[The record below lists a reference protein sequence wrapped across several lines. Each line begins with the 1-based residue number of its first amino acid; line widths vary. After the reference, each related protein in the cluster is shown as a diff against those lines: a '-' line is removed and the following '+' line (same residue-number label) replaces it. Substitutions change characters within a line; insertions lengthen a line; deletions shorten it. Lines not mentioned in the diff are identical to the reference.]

1 MKLRLHKMA
10 IRYGLYSYHTSGC
23 SLNVGRT
30 WFGVWFLEGDY
41 MPLTLNQCIHFQVDE
56 MQNSLGDIF
65 DHLAGDDT
73 KYLIHSPMGDVVMLP
88 YDGPYKSVIEEHE
101 GEHFVKLPDRLVAK
115 KGWNENTKLN
125 MEVVDEAIHLT
136 EEQ

>member
-56 MQNSLGDIF
+56 MQNSLDDIF
-65 DHLAGDDT
+65 DKYEAGDDT
-73 KYLIHSPMGDVVMLP
+73 KYLIHSPVGDVVMLP
-88 YDGPYKSVIEEHE
+88 YDGPYKSVVEEHE

-115 KGWNENTKLN
+115 KGWDENTKLN
-125 MEVVDEAIHLT
+125 TEVIDGAIHLT
-136 EEQ
+136 EE